1 MPHAHRLMNTLFY
14 ADLFLLSPLIQAVE
28 TTTAVSYSHSF
39 PQNWVFL
46 LLFVVLLLLFSAFF
60 FCVGKQVQQRKA
72 SERLLDSK
80 TELIGSMLN
89 ALPEVIFYKDS
100 QGIYQHGNA
109 RLADFIGLPVDDL
122 IGKSDFEIFDPETSL
137 FFRQMDREAIEAGRP
152 KINEE
157 WVEGVDGSHRL
168 METHKCP
175 LYDDHGECIGILGY
189 ARDITLQRQSEENL
203 QHIAYHDSLTNLPNR
218 LRLAERLD
226 YALQLSKRD
235 SELLA
240 IIFLDLDRFKHINDT
255 LGHAIGDLLLMDV
268 AKRLQSNVRESDICA
283 RLGGDEFVMV
293 LTQMNSR
300 AEVEKKCQQLLEA
313 VAQPYQLQNHQVS
326 VFTSAGISYFPDHA
340 ATVDKLLCDADS
352 ALQAAKREGRNRY
365 CIFHEE
371 LVRTQHSHC
380 SLEQDMRLALS
391 RNEFS
396 LVYQP
401 QFRLGESY
409 PRRVEALARWSH
421 PYRGGISPHDFI
433 PVAETS
439 GFMSEL
445 GLWVIETACRQFLRW
460 RQHGFALE
468 QLAVNVSAMQFSAQF
483 ADQIITLL
491 QRLEFDPRWL
501 ELEVTESL
509 MMSVTTEVSQQLQRL
524 HEVGVEFAID
534 DFGTGYSSLS
544 KIKALP
550 LKVLKIDQSFVRDI
564 NDDVNDYE
572 IARAIILMA
581 KSLGLTVVA
590 EGVENHEQE
599 QTLKRL
605 GCEWVQGFYYSEPL
619 SAEHFDEYCR
629 Q

>member
-1 MPHAHRLMNTLFY
+1 MRRPRWRINAFLFIG
-14 ADLFLLSPLIQAVE
+14 LLLLSPLTQAIE
-28 TTTAVSYSHSF
+28 INLSAYQ
-39 PQNWVFL
+39 PLVFSQHWLCL
-46 LLFVVLLLLFSAFF
+46 LSSVLLLLLFSGLFF
-60 FCVGKQVQQRKA
+60 WAGKQVQRRKA
-72 SERLLDSK
+72 SERLVDSK
-80 TELIGSMLN
+80 TELIRSMLN
-89 ALPEVIFYKDS
+89 ALPEIIFYKDKN
-100 QGIYQHGNA
+100 GIYQHGNT
-109 RLADFIGLPVDDL
+109 RFSDFMGSRVDDL
-122 IGKSDFEIFDPETSL
+122 IGKNDFEIFDHETSR
-137 FFRQMDREAIEAGRP
+137 FFRQMDREAIDAGRP

-157 WVEGVDGSHRL
+157 WVEGGDGNHRL

-175 LYDDHGECIGILGY
+175 LYDHNGECIGILGY
-189 ARDITLQRQSEENL
+189 ARDITQQRQSEENL
-203 QHIAYHDSLTNLPNR
+203 QHIAYHDPLTNLPNR

-240 IIFLDLDRFKHINDT
+240 VIFLDLDRFKHINDT
-255 LGHAIGDLLLMDV
+255 LGHAIGDILLKDV
-268 AKRLQSNVRESDICA
+268 AQRLRDNVRDSDICA
-283 RLGGDEFVMV
+283 RLGGDEFVVV

-300 AEVEKKCQQLLEA
+300 VEIENKCQQLLEA

-340 ATVDKLLCDADS
+340 STTDQLLRDADA
-352 ALQAAKREGRNRY
+352 ALQAAKGEGRNRY
-365 CIFHEE
+365 YVFHEE
-371 LVRTQHSHC
+371 LSQTQHSYR
-380 SLEQDMRLALS
+380 SLEQDMRMALD
-391 RNEFS
+391 RGEFS

-401 QFRLGESY
+401 QFRLGETH
-409 PRRVEALARWSH
+409 PRRVEALVRWSH

-433 PVAETS
+433 PIAETS
-439 GFMSEL
+439 GLMSEL
-445 GLWVIETACRQFLRW
+445 GLWIIETACLQFLSWKKQGVPLDRI
-460 RQHGFALE
+460 
-468 QLAVNVSAMQFSAQF
+468 AVNVSAMQFSAQF

-491 QRLEFDPRWL
+491 QRLEFDPQWL

-524 HEVGVEFAID
+524 HEIGIEFAID

-550 LKVLKIDQSFVRDI
+550 LNVLKIDQSFVRDI

-581 KSLGLTVVA
+581 KSLGLTVIA
-590 EGVENHEQE
+590 EGVENREQE

-605 GCEWVQGFYYSEPL
+605 GCEWVQGFYYSAPMDA
-619 SAEHFDEYCR
+619 SRFFRRYC